1 MEASGVGLLQGV
13 CFYLLE
19 RLSEIRRENG
29 WVNFVSNSAKIVN
42 TITAHR
48 FRTILR
54 RTDDCVEI
62 ALRGRL

>member
-1 MEASGVGLLQGV
+1 LLQGV

-19 RLSEIRRENG
+19 RLSDIRRERG

-48 FRTILR
+48 FKTILR
-54 RTDDCVEI
+54 RTDECVDI
-62 ALRGRL
+62 ALRGHL